1 MGNNLRIRKLQQDL
15 VDTLNNS
22 DLPFEVM
29 LLVIEKLHIE
39 IKQKADLEVL
49 KEMEEL
55 QKEQEVKSDG
65 QTNENI
71 DSDNNVHS

>member
-71 DSDNNVHS
+71 NADNNIHS

>member
-71 DSDNNVHS
+71 DTNDNVHS

>member
-39 IKQKADLEVL
+39 IKQKADLAVINEAA
-49 KEMEEL
+49 EEKTHNSENL
-55 QKEQEVKSDG
+55 SDIQEV
-65 QTNENI
+65 
-71 DSDNNVHS
+71 

>member
-71 DSDNNVHS
+71 DTDDNVHS

>member
-1 MGNNLRIRKLQQDL
+1 MGDNLRIRKLQLDII
-15 VDTLNNS
+15 DTLNNS

-39 IKQKADLEVL
+39 IKQKADAEIL

-55 QKEQEVKSDG
+55 KQEENKDG
-65 QTNENI
+65 I
-71 DSDNNVHS
+71 HKDNLDK

>member
-39 IKQKADLEVL
+39 IKQKADLEVI
-49 KEMEEL
+49 KEAAEEKL
-55 QKEQEVKSDG
+55 HNSENSSDNQEV
-65 QTNENI
+65 
-71 DSDNNVHS
+71 